1 MAKILNFLK
10 LGREFSVFPE
20 RHDVP
25 FSSHGGGDAGF
36 WSMNKPDKR
45 QAAQTNNVF
54 QFTLAGLIVFSVAL
68 ISSASFIAFK
78 LTAVSHSKL
87 ADAFAV
93 DPNDKSR
100 TIHMGAWG
108 TMITRDIELERPAE
122 YFTDEVNHPPEEKW
136 RFNGLKPDGVRELL
150 AKDGLSGT
158 QVSAVL
164 APANVTTDT
173 AGTTVRPS
181 GYFLEGLDAG
191 TRGHLYLA
199 LAGSG
204 VNTYIDY
211 PYIFPGD
218 KIAAIYADARLY
230 PEDATLLKKLVYP
243 NGSAVQLGDYEYLLN
258 RVPTAERRIALTRAL
273 SRQSAVFAGLVIKP
287 DSDIDKIAAYW
298 GNIPNVR
305 FTDIRPLMEAL
316 KELPEGGNL
325 SLFYLLP
332 KFARDR
338 LYTFPLPPQ
347 PGEPTMDCHWTTFN
361 FSNDTP
367 DNRFND
373 PGFAVEYIRKNY
385 YQISAPSIYGDILL
399 LMNERDEV
407 KHSAVFLADDLVFTK
422 NGNNYR
428 QPWMIM
434 HIPDL
439 LATYPASPPMKAI
452 YMRLKTD

>member
-1 MAKILNFLK
+1 MFL
-10 LGREFSVFPE
+10 FVS
-20 RHDVP
+20 
-25 FSSHGGGDAGF
+25 
-36 WSMNKPDKR
+36 KPGKR
-45 QAAQTNNVF
+45 QAAQTSNVF
-54 QFTLAGLIVFSVAL
+54 QFTLAGLILFSLAL
-68 ISSASFIAFK
+68 VSSASFIAFK
-78 LTAVSHSKL
+78 LTSGSHPKL
-87 ADAFAV
+87 ADSFVV

-100 TIHMGAWG
+100 SLHVGPWG
-108 TMITRDIELERPAE
+108 TLVMRDIELERPTE
-122 YFTDEVNHPPEEKW
+122 YLTDEVNHPPVETW
-136 RFNGLKPDGVRELL
+136 RFNGLKPEAVRDLL
-150 AKDGLSGT
+150 TKDGLAAA
-158 QVSAVL
+158 QLSALL
-164 APANVTTDT
+164 APANVTTD
-173 AGTTVRPS
+173 ASGTTVKPS
-181 GYFLEGLDAG
+181 GDFLESLDAG
-191 TRGHLYLA
+191 TRGKLYVA
-199 LAGSG
+199 LAGRG
-204 VNTYIDY
+204 VNTYLDF

-218 KIAAIYADARLY
+218 KINAIYADARLN
-230 PEDATLLKKLVYP
+230 PDDAALLKKLVYP
-243 NGSAVQLGDYEYLLN
+243 NGGAVQLGDYDYLLN
-258 RVPTAERRIALTRAL
+258 RIPTPERRTALTRAL

-298 GNIPNVR
+298 GNSPNVR

-347 PGEPTMDCHWTTFN
+347 TGDPVMDCHWTTFN

-373 PGFAVEYIRKNY
+373 PNFAVEYIRKNY
-385 YQISAPSIYGDILL
+385 YQIAEPSIYGDILL
-399 LMNERDEV
+399 LMNDKQEV

-428 QPWMIM
+428 QPWMLM